1 MTAVL
6 EVVMPGLLTTV
17 QDRGRHGY
25 QAFGMPVAGAVD
37 EYALRIANILVG
49 NPEGAAALEMT
60 LLGPQLKV
68 LAPTKLAL
76 TGADLG
82 AEINGQEFPRWQTV
96 AVATGD
102 EITFKA
108 ATSGCRGYLAVAG
121 GIDVPEVMGSRST
134 YLRGKIGGLDGRAL
148 KVGDHINA
156 NSAAA
161 KKNIQT
167 GAQLAP
173 ELMPRYE
180 GPITLRVILGPQD
193 DHFTPTGQE
202 IFLSS
207 KYQVTTDADRMGCR
221 LEGATIEHAAGADI
235 ISDGIP
241 LGAVQVPGHGLPII
255 MLADRQTTG
264 GYPKIATV
272 ASVDLSHIAQAKP
285 GDEISFEAIS
295 RSEAIQLL
303 KEREAALNEWAKSLP
318 EASGRIWHFSIGI
331 NGQTFTAQVEEVQ

>member
-121 GIDVPEVMGSRST
+121 GIDVPKVMGSRST
-134 YLRGKIGGLDGRAL
+134 YLRG
-148 KVGDHINA
+148 
-156 NSAAA
+156 
-161 KKNIQT
+161 
-167 GAQLAP
+167 
-173 ELMPRYE
+173 
-180 GPITLRVILGPQD
+180 
-193 DHFTPTGQE
+193 
-202 IFLSS
+202 
-207 KYQVTTDADRMGCR
+207 
-221 LEGATIEHAAGADI
+221 
-235 ISDGIP
+235 
-241 LGAVQVPGHGLPII
+241 
-255 MLADRQTTG
+255 
-264 GYPKIATV
+264 
-272 ASVDLSHIAQAKP
+272 
-285 GDEISFEAIS
+285 
-295 RSEAIQLL
+295 
-303 KEREAALNEWAKSLP
+303 AKS
-318 EASGRIWHFSIGI
+318 EG
-331 NGQTFTAQVEEVQ
+331 